1 MPSKSKASKAKPAEK
16 KSAKKSIE
24 KPVVE
29 KPVVEKPVVEKP
41 VVEKPVDSEI
51 DSTPYLEDFTS
62 LLTELDSAMNTIK
75 TLRSRLIKL
84 EKRVHKE
91 HKVLVKKT
99 TGRRRRATNP
109 NAEPSGF
116 AKPGPISEELRKF
129 LSLGKC
135 ELIARTDVTK
145 KINAYCKANGL
156 QTEADK
162 RKINPDVALRKLLNV
177 PKSEELTF
185 FNLQKYMKVHFP
197 NKEGVYPTL

>member
-1 MPSKSKASKAKPAEK
+1 MPKSKASKAKSVEK
-16 KSAKKSIE
+16 KSKKSVVE
-24 KPVVE
+24 TPVVE
-29 KPVVEKPVVEKP
+29 KPVVEKPVES
-41 VVEKPVDSEI
+41 EVDA
-51 DSTPYLEDFTS
+51 TPYLEDFTS
-62 LLTELDSAMNTIK
+62 LVTELDSAMNTIK
-75 TLRSRLIKL
+75 ALRSRLIKL
-84 EKRVHKE
+84 EKRVHKD

-99 TGRRRRATNP
+99 TGKRRRTTNP

-116 AKPGPISEELRKF
+116 AKPGPISDELRKF
-129 LSLGKC
+129 LSLGKD

-156 QTEADK
+156 QGEADK
-162 RKINPDVALRKLLNV
+162 RKINPDTALRKLLNV

>member
-1 MPSKSKASKAKPAEK
+1 MPKSKASKPKSVEK
-16 KSAKKSIE
+16 KSSAKKS
-24 KPVVE
+24 VE

-41 VVEKPVDSEI
+41 EVEKPVVDSEV
-51 DSTPYLEDFTS
+51 DATPYLEEFTS
-62 LLTELDSAMNTIK
+62 LVTELDSAMNTIK
-75 TLRSRLIKL
+75 ALRSRLIKL

-99 TGRRRRATNP
+99 TGKRRRATNP

-129 LSLGKC
+129 LSLGKG

-156 QTEADK
+156 QGESDK
-162 RKINPDVALRKLLNV
+162 RKINPDSALRKLLNV
-177 PKSEELTF
+177 PKNEELTF

-197 NKEGVYPTL
+197 NKEGVFPTL

>member
-1 MPSKSKASKAKPAEK
+1 MPKSKASKPKPVEK
-16 KSAKKSIE
+16 KSSAKKS
-24 KPVVE
+24 VE

-41 VVEKPVDSEI
+41 EVEKPVVESEV
-51 DSTPYLEDFTS
+51 DATPYLEEFTS
-62 LLTELDSAMNTIK
+62 LVTELDSAMNTIK
-75 TLRSRLIKL
+75 ALRSRLIKL

-99 TGRRRRATNP
+99 TGKRRRATNP

-129 LSLGKC
+129 LSLGKG

-156 QTEADK
+156 QGEADK
-162 RKINPDVALRKLLNV
+162 RKINPDTALRKLLNV
-177 PKSEELTF
+177 PKNEELTF

-197 NKEGVYPTL
+197 NKDGVFPKA